1 MREISSEPSST
12 IPQYPADILLANSTL
27 SQWWRWRTTIYLQ
40 GGKETRLEPA
50 GRIHIPQS
58 LFQPHSFS
66 PSLFFSPLIFWFSL
80 MVEKWPEIES
90 DYIYHSDKKK
100 YFIDNND
107 MINNNDNG
115 NNDGRN

>member
-50 GRIHIPQS
+50 SRIHIPQS
-58 LFQPHSFS
+58 LFQPHSL
-66 PSLFFSPLIFWFSL
+66 SLLIFWFSL

-90 DYIYHSDKKK
+90 DYIYHSDNKK